1 MVIYSPGPP
10 TSGGKENLMSAFIGS
25 VWFALLCGVVG
36 YVAGHVLPINK
47 LTSWVGSKLG

>member
-1 MVIYSPGPP
+1 MES
-10 TSGGKENLMSAFIGS
+10 FIGS

-36 YVAGHVLPINK
+36 YVVGQVLPIGK

>member
-1 MVIYSPGPP
+1 
-10 TSGGKENLMSAFIGS
+10 MSSFIGS

-36 YVAGHVLPINK
+36 YVVGQVFPISK